1 MIRLRSLGYA
11 LRGWCHYIKGQH
23 FRHVES
29 MVSYLAMDDAKKTG
43 KIIEIMNGGR
53 IETYFPCGCRV
64 FFWPESSNME
74 GKQLS
79 KMPCGSHYNL
89 EVFGKLR

>member
-1 MIRLRSLGYA
+1 MLRLRSLGYA
-11 LRGWCHYIKGQH
+11 LRGLYHHFKGEY
-23 FRHVES
+23 FSHVES
-29 MVSYLAMDDAKKTG
+29 QVEYLAKEDAKKTG

-64 FFWPESSNME
+64 FFWPGLV
-74 GKQLS
+74 GKKENPLS